1 MWLDGSLAWGCRF
14 GAIPWRILMVAVT
27 VCAVALAG
35 AASASAAVGDLTPA
49 GCIADSG
56 GPASCIGAGGLGSAG
71 AIAVSPD
78 GRNAYVASYSNAVV
92 VFARNPTSG
101 ALTPTG
107 CIGNTGNGP
116 PSCSASADGLDAA
129 DAVAVSH
136 DGHNVYVGSYLGKA
150 VTVFSRN
157 SATGALTPAGC
168 IGNSGT
174 GPPSCTGADGLNG
187 VAAIAVSLDGNN
199 VYVASRV
206 SSAVVVFA
214 RNSATGAL
222 TPAGCIGNS
231 GTGPPSCIGADG
243 LAGAAA
249 IAVSPD
255 GHNVYVAAHDSG
267 AVVVFARNP
276 ATGALT
282 SAGCIGDT
290 VNGPPS
296 CNSADGLFGAAGIAV
311 SPDGHNVYV
320 ASDLRRALVVLAR
333 NPASGAL
340 TPAGCIGNTGNGPPS
355 CTGADGL
362 NDSTGV
368 AVSPDGRSVYV
379 AAVDDA
385 VVVFARNLT
394 SGALTPAGCVGN
406 SGTGPPSCIGA
417 DGLAGANAVTVSP
430 DGLNAYVTAAESN
443 AVVVFGRAVST
454 GGGGTGGGGGGGG
467 GGGTGGGGGGGTG
480 GGTTPGAR
488 IGSVTA
494 GGRTFTL
501 SASLSTGCLAASGR
515 LQARLVSAATGK
527 ATATAPRFARVT
539 FVIDRGIKH
548 LHHHVV
554 HSHGKRI
561 TRTTVTYS
569 ANDTASKLP
578 ATASL
583 RLAGLSKGPHT
594 LRVNLTF
601 RQTVTRHRHHVIISV
616 TMTLKARFRVC

>member
-1 MWLDGSLAWGCRF
+1 MWMGGSWAWGCRF
-14 GAIPWRILMVAVT
+14 GAIQWRILMVAVT

-56 GPASCIGAGGLGSAG
+56 GPASCIGADDLGGAA

-78 GRNAYVASYSNAVV
+78 GRNAYAASYSSKAVV
-92 VFARNPTSG
+92 VFARNPATG
-101 ALTPTG
+101 ALTPAG
-107 CIGNTGNGP
+107 CIGDSKDGP
-116 PSCSASADGLDAA
+116 PSCSASAAGLEAA

-136 DGHNVYVGSYLGKA
+136 DGHNVYVGSYLGK
-150 VTVFSRN
+150 
-157 SATGALTPAGC
+157 
-168 IGNSGT
+168 
-174 GPPSCTGADGLNG
+174 
-187 VAAIAVSLDGNN
+187 
-199 VYVASRV
+199 
-206 SSAVVVFA
+206 AVVVFA

-243 LAGAAA
+243 LNGVAA

-255 GHNVYVAAHDSG
+255 GHNVYVASRVSSAVVVFARNSVTGALTPAGCIGNSGTGPPSCIGADGLDRVAAIAVSPDGHNVYVASHDSG

-276 ATGALT
+276 TTGELT
-282 SAGCIGDT
+282 PAGCIGDT

-296 CNSADGLFGAAGIAV
+296 CTSADGLFGAAGIAV

-320 ASDLRRALVVLAR
+320 ASDLSRALVVLAR

-340 TPAGCIGNTGNGPPS
+340 TPAGCVGNTGNGPPS
-355 CTGADGL
+355 CTDADGL
-362 NDSTGV
+362 KNATGV
-368 AVSPDGRSVYV
+368 TVSPDGRSVYV

-430 DGLNAYVTAAESN
+430 DGRNAYVTAAESN

-454 GGGGTGGGGGGGG
+454 GGGGGGG
-467 GGGTGGGGGGGTG
+467 G

-548 LHHHVV
+548 VHHHVV
-554 HSHGKRI
+554 HRHGKRI

-578 ATASL
+578 ATTSL
-583 RLAGLSKGPHT
+583 QMAGLSKGPHT
-594 LRVNLTF
+594 LRVNLIF
-601 RQTVTRHRHHVIISV
+601 RQTVTRHHHHVIISV